1 MVVAETRIV
10 NCGDDDAKVS
20 DSRWMLNKEPMGFKD
35 GVDVG
40 MCVIN
45 IIKKEFKFF
54 GLNNY
59 KDRDAF
65 NWEE

>member
-1 MVVAETRIV
+1 
-10 NCGDDDAKVS
+10 
-20 DSRWMLNKEPMGFKD
+20 MLNKEPMGFKD

-65 NWEE
+65 N